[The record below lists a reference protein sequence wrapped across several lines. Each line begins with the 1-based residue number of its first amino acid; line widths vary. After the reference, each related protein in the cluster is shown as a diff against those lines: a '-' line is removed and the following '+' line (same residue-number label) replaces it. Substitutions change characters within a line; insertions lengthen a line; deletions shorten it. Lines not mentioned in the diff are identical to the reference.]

1 MDLHCKALLDLG
13 MIVNQ
18 DKTESVV
25 FTRSNPERITL
36 QCGSNNITTGEEI
49 KVLGVYFEEKLTWK
63 NHIKTQ

>member
-25 FTRSNPERITL
+25 FTRNNPERITL
-36 QCGSNNITTGEEI
+36 RCGSNNIATGEEI